1 MITWGTKPRQDGRCK
16 GPAAFL
22 YFCPITFQIDKGR
35 TCPQTR
41 DSAKEPPAVPSGER
55 PEGKRVDGGE
65 LDERQ
70 GLLLSAFLAGPT
82 QILARR
88 MLHTESG
95 AWRLGP
101 GRRWCSSL
109 ACRHC
114 PGREEGRIGFVI
126 RRSLDLNPCSPFIT
140 QIKVFDLSKPQFPHL

>member
-1 MITWGTKPRQDGRCK
+1 MSGR
-16 GPAAFL
+16 
-22 YFCPITFQIDKGR
+22 D
-35 TCPQTR
+35 
-41 DSAKEPPAVPSGER
+41 
-55 PEGKRVDGGE
+55 

-95 AWRLGP
+95 AWRLDLGKGGAAHWP
-101 GRRWCSSL
+101 ADAPRVGRKAGS
-109 ACRHC
+109 
-114 PGREEGRIGFVI
+114 IGFVI
-126 RRSLDLNPCSPFIT
+126 RQSLDLNPCSPFIT